1 MQLRM
6 GLDSRLSS
14 FDLRQK
20 AVEGCE
26 TIINQATLLTWTES
40 SVSYSCP
47 PGIDCPGQLDAFH
60 LAKSFLLQNFGSFLH
75 LDPASETT
83 QLPCRD
89 KYIITSI

>member
-60 LAKSFLLQNFGSFLH
+60 HFFSRILVPSCIWILLQRQLNF
-75 LDPASETT
+75 PAV
-83 QLPCRD
+83 
-89 KYIITSI
+89 INI